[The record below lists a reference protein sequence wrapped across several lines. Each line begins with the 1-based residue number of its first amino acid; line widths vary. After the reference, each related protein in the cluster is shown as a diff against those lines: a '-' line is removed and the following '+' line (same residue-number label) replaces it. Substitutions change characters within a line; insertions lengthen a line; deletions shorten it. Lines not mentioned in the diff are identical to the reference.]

1 MRPPS
6 ARRLSALGFGVGLLL
21 VAVFVALVI
30 RYGHELRR
38 EIRQRMIERDAAV
51 LYPVVQQQVDADTSS
66 PSAPDGSAFS
76 LRALLPHARRDGL
89 IAMAIFDES
98 GVALD
103 QVPSDQLLVELP
115 FEDFLRLQNGRP
127 LTRFHPAFS
136 AADFF
141 PGTPPTPASPVLE
154 IILPLRRRSPAL
166 AGSNQTIGFVRYH
179 LDARALARELAALD
193 RRVFHQTVVTL
204 SLGVFSIGA
213 ILAAALFVIRRAQ
226 RTIAQRNEQLV
237 RANFELSLA
246 AKASALGQITSHLIH
261 GLQGSVAGLRAVVS
275 GRENMDTTDWR
286 TAADY
291 TDGMQAMI
299 HEAVALLGDHASAAS
314 YELTGHELVDLVRR
328 RNLPGV
334 QKRNATL
341 EITGGF
347 DHPID
352 SHRGGLLCLILNNLV
367 DNALHASPPG
377 GTVHVMFRNGSD
389 RVTVLVSDEG
399 PGIPDT
405 LRPHLFEPGRS
416 GRPGGSG
423 LGLAISQL
431 LARQINATLA
441 LDSSSAVG
449 TTFRLTLPLSA
460 AGPDIASG

>member
-1 MRPPS
+1 MRPAF
-6 ARRLSALGFGVGLLL
+6 ARRLSALGLGVGLLL
-21 VAVFVALVI
+21 VGVFVTLVI
-30 RYGHELRR
+30 RYGHELRH

-51 LYPVVQQQVDADTSS
+51 LYPVVQQQIEADDRSGNTS
-66 PSAPDGSAFS
+66 ALS

-98 GVALD
+98 GIALD

-136 AADFF
+136 TADLF
-141 PGTPPTPASPVLE
+141 PGTSPAPPFPVLE
-154 IILPLRRRSPAL
+154 ILLPLRVRSSHPTTAD
-166 AGSNQTIGFVRYH
+166 QPIGFVRYH
-179 LDARALARELAALD
+179 LDARALERKLTALD
-193 RRVFHQTVVTL
+193 RRVFHQTAVTL
-204 SLGVFSIGA
+204 GLGVFSIGA
-213 ILAAALFVIRRAQ
+213 ILAAAFFVLRRAQ
-226 RTIAQRNEQLV
+226 HTIAQRNEQLV

-275 GRENMDTTDWR
+275 SRENPATPDWQ

-291 TDGMQAMI
+291 TERMQAMI
-299 HEAVALLGDHASAAS
+299 QDAVALLGDHASAAS
-314 YELTGHELVDLVRR
+314 YELTDHELVDLVRR
-328 RNLPGV
+328 RNLPV
-334 QKRNATL
+334 ARKHNVTL

-352 SHRGGLLCLILNNLV
+352 SHRGGLLCLIINNLV
-367 DNALHASPPG
+367 DNAIHASPSR

-389 RVTVLVSDEG
+389 RVTILVSDEG
-399 PGIPDT
+399 HGISDT

-423 LGLAISQL
+423 LGLAISRL
-431 LARQINATLA
+431 LARQINATLR
-441 LDSSSAVG
+441 LDSTSAIG
-449 TTFRLTLPLSA
+449 TTFRLTLPLHR
-460 AGPDIASG
+460 